1 MGIFEVKLLTRDGAA
16 GGWGGEEHL
25 WVELP
30 PILIPDGLD
39 KGRGG
44 GGSTAEGAKAQSA
57 QMFQPVTI
65 LERIVPNPNKPRI
78 L

>member
-1 MGIFEVKLLTRDGAA
+1 MGQLVDG
-16 GGWGGEEHL
+16 EHL
-25 WVELP
+25 WVEFP

-57 QMFQPVTI
+57 QMFQPVTVVLLLAAI
-65 LERIVPNPNKPRI
+65 
-78 L
+78 